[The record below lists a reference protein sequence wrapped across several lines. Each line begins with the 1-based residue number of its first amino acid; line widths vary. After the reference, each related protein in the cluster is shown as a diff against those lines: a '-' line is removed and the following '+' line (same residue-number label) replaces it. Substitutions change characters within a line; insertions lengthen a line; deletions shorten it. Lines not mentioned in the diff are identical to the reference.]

1 MSGANSNNMDEG
13 GNLVKERF
21 TIFLHQFKP
30 KVLIKMQEKLSEL
43 ADTSAPLDYSQ
54 AQANIEDELTSS
66 QRLTYDY
73 LAQISNMI
81 QNNTTTLFV
90 NFQHISDYD
99 NGK

>member
-1 MSGANSNNMDEG
+1 MSGANNNNMDEG

-30 KVLIKMQEKLSEL
+30 KVLMKMQEKLSEL
-43 ADTSAPLDYSQ
+43 AEMDNLDYSQ
-54 AQANIEDELTSS
+54 SHANIEDELTSS

-73 LAQISNMI
+73 LAQISSMI
-81 QNNTTTLFV
+81 QNNNTTLFV
-90 NFQHISDYD
+90 NFQHVSDYD